1 MNVVRDYATR
11 QSCRPHSLASA
22 EGIYTHV
29 KLQHEYN
36 FTITGCMEIVL
47 NLELT
52 IAGMWAVVGLLACG
66 NLSLLS
72 LGHRERGLA
81 VLACGAV
88 VGVAGSIAYFFNVPV
103 LAFSSLVLADALL
116 LIGGRAYLGQT
127 TQSLTVLPWP
137 LLAAAVYAYVNF
149 QQKSALVQGLC
160 FALSVL
166 PLALM
171 HVSSLM
177 PRTVEER
184 WAPPRQLFAVIH
196 VLHAAYWIA
205 VAMAWLVGSPGAWAQ
220 LPFAYLPPLA
230 MLLLSALA
238 WPQLVSQRLRSRI
251 SRLARFDAL
260 TGALNRRGLEEA
272 AMRELRRVRKH
283 QGQLGLLLID
293 MDRFRT
299 LNGRYGHGAGD
310 MALRACTDA
319 VREHVGRNAYLGRVG
334 GEEFCIV
341 APGVDE
347 AELEALLVT
356 VRQAVADLEVEYDD
370 LLIRFSASASL
381 ARFGHDG
388 TDFDTLYR
396 VAAKRISHEKKGP
409 IAFADTAPQSA
420 VAA

>member
-1 MNVVRDYATR
+1 
-11 QSCRPHSLASA
+11 
-22 EGIYTHV
+22 
-29 KLQHEYN
+29 
-36 FTITGCMEIVL
+36 MEIVL
-47 NLELT
+47 DLELT
-52 IAGMWAVVGLLACG
+52 IAGVWAAIGLMACGSLALLA
-66 NLSLLS
+66 

-81 VLACGAV
+81 MLASGAV
-88 VGVAGSIAYFFNVPV
+88 VGFGGSIVYFFDAPPA
-103 LAFSSLVLADALL
+103 AFAALVLADALL
-116 LIGGRAYLGQT
+116 LIGGRAYLGQATQYLT
-127 TQSLTVLPWP
+127 TLPWP
-137 LLAAAVYAYVNF
+137 LLSIAVYSYSF
-149 QQKSALVQGLC
+149 LQQKTASVQGLC
-160 FALSVL
+160 FALSIL

-177 PRTVEER
+177 PRVVEER
-184 WAPPRQLFAVIH
+184 WAPPRQLFAVAH
-196 VLHAAYWIA
+196 VVHAAYWIA
-205 VAMAWLVGSPGAWAQ
+205 VAMAWLVGSPGQWAQ

-230 MLLLSALA
+230 MLLVSAMA

-272 AMRELRRVRKH
+272 ALRELRRVRKH

-310 MALRACTDA
+310 VALRACADA
-319 VREHVGRNAYLGRVG
+319 VREHVGRSAYLGRVG

-341 APGVDE
+341 APGADE
-347 AELEALLVT
+347 AELDTLLAK
-356 VRQAVADLEVEYDD
+356 VRLAVADLEVEYDD

-381 ARFGHDG
+381 ARFGQDG

-409 IAFADTAPQSA
+409 IAFADTAPQSV